1 MSAENSDTRPTDIYD
16 PETARAYLNY
26 LLTLSIRREES
37 FGPLSLAFIR
47 EQNLDALK
55 ILPEEQFSLIIAT
68 VQSLADEPK
77 RFSMKAEM
85 LERAR
90 GVLDRTRYSSPQIAR
105 QIEYDLKKTR
115 AELEIYKNSMQAG
128 GPSAPDCPQSLVIE
142 SEAPDYYL
150 TVAQKRAGAY
160 YQNKFGLSKQAKTA
174 QHFAGSPRVFDPD
187 NRDIQKEFS
196 GACAPFMNSR
206 TNAFHLMLPFDLKI
220 SRTPDDPLEAG
231 IRAYYAKMGYS
242 FPLAFERDKFCSYHD
257 GSVLDIAMDDPH
269 LIFVSASAVK
279 EKEFPNHCFVGPEGA
294 PPEFAYPITV
304 LERTGTLGPYV
315 QIPTNFKI
323 WFDAC
328 RVSLL
333 VQGAPDLYEYGLH
346 GGSGLMTRTHAS
358 DKTKAY
364 ADSEK
369 QLWSDGLSFNF
380 ANIHLL
386 LDEKR
391 EMAHIPHNTPLF
403 SLYPVVNRQQ
413 VRFENAEKHAR

>member
-1 MSAENSDTRPTDIYD
+1 MSAENSDTRPPDIYD
-16 PETARAYLNY
+16 PEKARAYLNY

-37 FGPLSLAFIR
+37 FGPLSLAFIK
-47 EQNLDALK
+47 EQNLDALQ

-68 VQSLADEPK
+68 VQALADEPK

-85 LERAR
+85 LERALAIL
-90 GVLDRTRYSSPQIAR
+90 GRTRYSSPQIAR

-115 AELEIYKNSMQAG
+115 TELDIYKNAMQPGRQAL
-128 GPSAPDCPQSLVIE
+128 SDCPQTLIIE

-150 TVAQKRAGAY
+150 KVAQNRAGVY

-174 QHFAGSPRVFDPD
+174 QHFSGSPRVFDPD
-187 NRDIQKEFS
+187 NLDIQKEFS

-257 GSVLDIAMDDPH
+257 GTVLDIAMDDPH
-269 LIFVSASAVK
+269 LIFVSVSAVR
-279 EKEFPNHCFVGPEGA
+279 EKEFPNHFFSGPEGA

-323 WFDAC
+323 WFDASK
-328 RVSLL
+328 VSLL

-364 ADSEK
+364 ADSGK
-369 QLWSDGLSFNF
+369 QVWNEGLSFNF

-391 EMAHIPHNTPLF
+391 TVAHIPHNTPLF
-403 SLYPVVNRQQ
+403 SLFPVLNRQQ
-413 VRFENAEKHAR
+413 VKFEDAGKHLK